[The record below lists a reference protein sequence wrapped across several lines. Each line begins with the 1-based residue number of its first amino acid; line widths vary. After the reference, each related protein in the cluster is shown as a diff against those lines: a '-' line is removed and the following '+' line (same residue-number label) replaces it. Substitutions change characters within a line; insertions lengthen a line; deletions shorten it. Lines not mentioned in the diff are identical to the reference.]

1 MTMTKFEQDYARMY
15 VALQRIKRY
24 QSPARLRRDSQKQ
37 YGLSYEEALEY
48 AYENIQSEAAT
59 GLKGVRKPQIEEPK

>member
-1 MTMTKFEQDYARMY
+1 MTKFEQDYARMY

-37 YGLSYEEALEY
+37 YGLPYEEALEY
-48 AYENIQSEAAT
+48 AYENIQGEAKH
-59 GLKGVRKPQIEEPK
+59 GLSNVRKPKVETPK